1 MCLIPCITDHHILY
15 STSSASSSS
24 TQSRIH
30 CAKRYIRMQTTQY
43 YTDGSR
49 VHTHNRE
56 TKKKERKK
64 KKKPRTSTLTNKSRG
79 HCTYK
84 QTYIHSL
91 VWLMVCAARLRCLCP
106 TTSRAYPRTELCTF
120 RSILAWH
127 KLCACARLRALAGWP
142 GWPPCWLG
150 WLAIFCRHCVC
161 TALQHHSLD
170 SHLTYTHTHTC
181 AQLAIWIFN
190 N

>member
-1 MCLIPCITDHHILY
+1 MHHRSSYSILY

-30 CAKRYIRMQTTQY
+30 CTRMQTTQY

-49 VHTHNRE
+49 VHTYTHTN
-56 TKKKERKK
+56 THTNQKKEQENETTHIYINKQIARA
-64 KKKPRTSTLTNKSRG
+64 LHMHTNK
-79 HCTYK
+79 
-84 QTYIHSL
+84 QTFTHSSGW
-91 VWLMVCAARLRCLCP
+91 WLSACDACARPLRVH
-106 TTSRAYPRTELCTF
+106 TPRTELCTF

-142 GWPPCWLG
+142 GWPPCWL
-150 WLAIFCRHCVC
+150 AIFCRHCVC

-170 SHLTYTHTHTC
+170 SHLTYTHTHMRATC
-181 AQLAIWIFN
+181 DMDI
-190 N
+190 